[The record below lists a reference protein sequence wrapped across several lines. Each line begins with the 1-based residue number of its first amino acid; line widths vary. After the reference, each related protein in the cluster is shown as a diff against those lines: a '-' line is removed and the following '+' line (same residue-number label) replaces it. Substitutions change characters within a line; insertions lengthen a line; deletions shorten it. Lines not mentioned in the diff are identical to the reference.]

1 MKFNFIG
8 VRNHQTEPEMIGHN
22 RALDVLLALNLIN
35 ELEVTL
41 DNKLLSIIK
50 SLMNQIAVDVI
61 LVQLHQLD
69 YSGNNSIH
77 DYIIFQF
84 ESNPSN
90 FLCLDIFSVNVSVS
104 LKRSR

>member
-1 MKFNFIG
+1 MKFNFKG

-50 SLMNQIAVDVI
+50 SLSM
-61 LVQLHQLD
+61 
-69 YSGNNSIH
+69 
-77 DYIIFQF
+77 
-84 ESNPSN
+84 
-90 FLCLDIFSVNVSVS
+90 
-104 LKRSR
+104 